1 MIKNLLGIVIC
12 AFSLSIFA
20 QENNA
25 ICIAIDNEDF
35 KAFSRAVNRTNVN
48 GYNDK
53 GETPLTH
60 LLQKKEYYRT
70 INKYLVVLFKHG
82 ADPNL
87 PNKNGT
93 PPLHLAGYDH
103 EICSYLLKKGADIN
117 IRDSHGQTM
126 LYDLLVYTE
135 VYGGWSKFFNDID
148 FFIKNGGNI
157 NSVDNYGISVLL
169 SMLSRV
175 MSYPASKKGGG
186 GYLSHDFSQGI
197 EYLAKKGANVNIVTK
212 SGETALTISRKTNAN
227 QDQIDTLIKLGAVK

>member
-1 MIKNLLGIVIC
+1 MIKKIFIIFICMISVQLL
-12 AFSLSIFA
+12 ARDNKDIFT
-20 QENNA
+20 
-25 ICIAIDNEDF
+25 AIDNDDI
-35 KAFSRAVNRTNVN
+35 KAFSHAVNRSNAN
-48 GYNDK
+48 SYNDQ
-53 GETPLTH
+53 GETPLTY
-60 LLQKKEYYRT
+60 LLQKQEYYRV
-70 INKYLVVLFKHG
+70 IKKYLMVLFNNG
-82 ADPNL
+82 ADPNA
-87 PNKNGT
+87 PNKKGV

-117 IRDSHGQTM
+117 IRDSHEQTM

-186 GYLSHDFSQGI
+186 GYLSHDFSPGI
-197 EYLAKKGANVNIVTK
+197 EYLVKKGANVNIVTK
-212 SGETALTISRKTNAN
+212 SGETALSISRKTNAN